1 MAQAAFNT
9 IAEVQ
14 RLRDSGIE
22 QAHAEAI
29 TLAIHSGV
37 TGGVATKA
45 DLDLLKTELEG
56 RIEAQGE
63 TLRREIA
70 ESRADLTREIAETR
84 LELTREIAETRVEL
98 LGQIGDVRADLGGQ
112 IGDVRADLGGQI
124 GKLAAEIADG
134 RAEVARG
141 QLVQLRW
148 LIGSMIA
155 LGAVMV
161 AALALG

>member
-1 MAQAAFNT
+1 MAQVAFNT

-45 DLDLLKTELEG
+45 DLDLVKTELEG

-70 ESRADLTREIAETR
+70 DTRA
-84 LELTREIAETRVEL
+84 EL
-98 LGQIGDVRADLGGQ
+98 LGQIGDVKTDLMKE
-112 IGDVRADLGGQI
+112 IGDVRTDLMKEI
-124 GKLAAEIADG
+124 GDVKTGLTKEIGTLAAAIGDVRTEVADG

>member
-84 LELTREIAETRVEL
+84 VEL
-98 LGQIGDVRADLGGQ
+98 LGQ

>member
-84 LELTREIAETRVEL
+84 VEL
-98 LGQIGDVRADLGGQ
+98 LGQIGDLRTS
-112 IGDVRADLGGQI
+112 IETM
-124 GKLAAEIADG
+124 GKDIA
-134 RAEVARG
+134 RS
-141 QLVQLRW
+141 QLNQLRW
-148 LIGSMIA
+148 IIGSVIA
-155 LGAVMV
+155 LGAAMA
-161 AALALG
+161 AALAFG